1 MPIGELSRVLG
12 GGIVPGSVVLISG
25 DPGIGK
31 STLLIQLCAA
41 LAEGGGP
48 STGSGR
54 GPVLYVSG
62 EESPAQIKL
71 RAERLGI
78 VSPHI
83 LVLADTHLES
93 IAAHIEKTQPRMVV
107 VDSVQSIYSDAI
119 QSGAGSV
126 TQVRDCSA
134 QLLRLAKSQTFPL
147 FLVGHV
153 TKEGAIAGPRV
164 LEHMV
169 DTVLYLEGERF
180 HSFRLLRSVKN
191 RFGSTNEVGVF
202 EMAEK
207 GLVEVKNPSEAF
219 LAERLPNAAG
229 SAIAVTMEGTR
240 PILVEVQ
247 ALTSA
252 TAFAQPRRTAN
263 GVDFNRLLLI
273 TAVLSKRAR
282 VRLADQDVFVNVVGG
297 LEVEEP
303 AADLAIA
310 AAIASSVRNRPVAAD
325 LALVGEI
332 GLSGELRSVGQLPRR
347 LNEAAKLGF
356 TRVLVPKTV
365 ARKLEHLPAGLEVL
379 GARTLR
385 EALEMALVAGDGA
398 EESGSDGCRRNEA
411 ESTTRP
417 NGGTEAQRFEDS
429 VFSVPRRWSQG
440 RNSRPSMLLT
450 AAPPSRTAW
459 MSPGEPTISSSP
471 RPGRPRGCPCSATR
485 RGPGRSPYCTT

>member
-1 MPIGELSRVLG
+1 MPRPKTRYVCSVCGSAQPKWQGKCPDCGEWNTLVETVISEAPPGRVGHPVVSPAGAGPQALPDISADGYERIPVPIGELSRVLG

-31 STLLIQLCAA
+31 STLLLQLCAA
-41 LAEGGGP
+41 LAEGGAE
-48 STGSGR
+48 SGSAGR

-62 EESPAQIKL
+62 EESASQIKL
-71 RAERLGI
+71 RAARLGI
-78 VSPHI
+78 AAPNI
-83 LVLADTHLES
+83 LVLAETHLES
-93 IAAHIEKTQPRMVV
+93 ISAHIEKTQPRLVV

-119 QSGAGSV
+119 QSAAGSV
-126 TQVRDCSA
+126 TQVRDCA
-134 QLLRLAKSQTFPL
+134 AALLRLAKSQTFPL

-202 EMAEK
+202 EMAER

-252 TAFAQPRRTAN
+252 TAFAQPRRTGN
-263 GVDFNRLLLI
+263 GVDFNRLLLV

-310 AAIASSVRNRPVAAD
+310 AAIASSARNRPVAAD
-325 LALVGEI
+325 LALIGEV

-347 LNEAAKLGF
+347 INEAAKLGF

-365 ARKLEHLPAGLEVL
+365 ARKLERPPAGLEVL
-379 GARTLR
+379 GARTVR
-385 EALEMALVAGDGA
+385 EAIEMALVPP
-398 EESGSDGCRRNEA
+398 ESGDEA
-411 ESTTRP
+411 
-417 NGGTEAQRFEDS
+417 G
-429 VFSVPRRWSQG
+429 
-440 RNSRPSMLLT
+440 
-450 AAPPSRTAW
+450 
-459 MSPGEPTISSSP
+459 
-471 RPGRPRGCPCSATR
+471 
-485 RGPGRSPYCTT
+485 

>member
-1 MPIGELSRVLG
+1 MVKTKTRYVCQICGSAQPKWQGKCPDCGEWNTLVETIVQEPPPGRVGGPALAGGATVPLSLPDIPADGYERIPVPIGELSRVLG

-41 LAEGGGP
+41 LAEGALAERVEATTTRP
-48 STGSGR
+48 STGSGCVD

-62 EESPAQIKL
+62 EESAAQIKL

-282 VRLADQDVFVNVVGG
+282 IRLADQDVFVNVVGG

-332 GLSGELRSVGQLPRR
+332 GLSGELRSVGQLSRR

-365 ARKLEHLPAGLEVL
+365 ARKLEHPPAGLEIL

-385 EALEMALVAGDGA
+385 EALEIALVAGDGA
-398 EESGSDGCRRNEA
+398 EEQGS
-411 ESTTRP
+411 
-417 NGGTEAQRFEDS
+417 
-429 VFSVPRRWSQG
+429 
-440 RNSRPSMLLT
+440 
-450 AAPPSRTAW
+450 
-459 MSPGEPTISSSP
+459 
-471 RPGRPRGCPCSATR
+471 
-485 RGPGRSPYCTT
+485 

>member
-1 MPIGELSRVLG
+1 LPKTKTRYVCSVCGSAQPKWQGKCPDCGEWNTLVETVIQEPAAGRPGAPFTAAGGEGPVSLPDIPADGYERLSVSIGELSRVLG

-41 LAEGGGP
+41 LAEAGGP
-48 STGSGR
+48 SADSRR

-62 EESPAQIKL
+62 EESAAQIKL

-78 VSPHI
+78 VSPNI
-83 LVLADTHLES
+83 LVLADTHLET
-93 IAAHIEKTQPRMVV
+93 IVAHVEKAQPRLVV

-119 QSGAGSV
+119 PSGAGSV

-134 QLLRLAKSQTFPL
+134 ALLRLAKAQTFPL

-202 EMAEK
+202 EMAER

-219 LAERLPNAAG
+219 LAERLPNSAG

-252 TAFAQPRRTAN
+252 TTFAQPRRTAN

-273 TAVLSKRAR
+273 AAVLSKRAR
-282 VRLADQDVFVNVVGG
+282 TRLADQDVFVNIVGG
-297 LEVEEP
+297 LEVDEP

-310 AAIASSVRNRPVAAD
+310 AAIASSARNRPVAAD
-325 LALVGEI
+325 LALVGEV

-365 ARKLEHLPAGLEVL
+365 ARKLEHPPAGLEVL

-385 EALEMALVAGDGA
+385 EALEMALVAGGA
-398 EESGSDGCRRNEA
+398 DE
-411 ESTTRP
+411 
-417 NGGTEAQRFEDS
+417 
-429 VFSVPRRWSQG
+429 QG
-440 RNSRPSMLLT
+440 
-450 AAPPSRTAW
+450 
-459 MSPGEPTISSSP
+459 
-471 RPGRPRGCPCSATR
+471 
-485 RGPGRSPYCTT
+485 

>member
-1 MPIGELSRVLG
+1 MGKCPDCGEWNSLVETVIQEAGPGRPSGLAIAGGGAGPQSLPDIPADGYERIPVPITELSRVLG

-31 STLLIQLCAA
+31 STLLIQLCDARSPA
-41 LAEGGGP
+41 LARTTRVKARCCTSQARSRRRRSSCGR
-48 STGSGR
+48 SGSA
-54 GPVLYVSG
+54 SC
-62 EESPAQIKL
+62 PAIS
-71 RAERLGI
+71 RCWPRPTSRLL
-78 VSPHI
+78 SNHI
-83 LVLADTHLES
+83 QQLA
-93 IAAHIEKTQPRMVV
+93 PRLVV
-107 VDSVQSIYSDAI
+107 VDSVQSIYSDSI

-134 QLLRLAKSQTFPL
+134 HLLRLAKAQTFPL

-202 EMAEK
+202 EMAES
-207 GLVEVKNPSEAF
+207 GLVEVINPSEAF
-219 LAERLPNAAG
+219 LAERIPNAPG

-247 ALTSA
+247 ALSSA
-252 TAFAQPRRTAN
+252 TTFAQPRRTAN
-263 GVDFNRLLLI
+263 GIDLNRLLLI

-282 VRLADQDVFVNVVGG
+282 TRLADQDVFVNVIGG
-297 LEVEEP
+297 LQVDEP
-303 AADLAIA
+303 AADLAVA
-310 AAIASSVRNRPVAAD
+310 AAVASSARNRPVAAD

-356 TRVLVPKTV
+356 TTR
-365 ARKLEHLPAGLEVL
+365 A
-379 GARTLR
+379 GARHR
-385 EALEMALVAGDGA
+385 GPQARASAGRLAGA
-398 EESGSDGCRRNEA
+398 
-411 ESTTRP
+411 
-417 NGGTEAQRFEDS
+417 
-429 VFSVPRRWSQG
+429 W
-440 RNSRPSMLLT
+440 
-450 AAPPSRTAW
+450 RTH
-459 MSPGEPTISSSP
+459 P
-471 RPGRPRGCPCSATR
+471 PRGAGN
-485 RGPGRSPYCTT
+485 GPGGQ

>member
-1 MPIGELSRVLG
+1 MAKTKTRYVCQTCGSAQPKWQGKCPDCGEWNTLIETIVQESGPGRIASVAPSGLITVPLSLPDIPADGYERIPVAIGEMSRVLG

-41 LAEGGGP
+41 LADGP
-48 STGSGR
+48 TA

-62 EESPAQIKL
+62 EESAAQIKL

-78 VSPHI
+78 TTPNV

-93 IAAHIEKTQPRMVV
+93 IAAHIEQTQPRLVV

-134 QLLRLAKSQTFPL
+134 HLLRLAKAQTFPL

-153 TKEGAIAGPRV
+153 TKEGSIAGPRV

-180 HSFRLLRSVKN
+180 HSYRLLRSVKN

-207 GLVEVKNPSEAF
+207 GMVEVRNPSEAF
-219 LAERLPNAAG
+219 LAERLPNSAG

-252 TAFAQPRRTAN
+252 TTFAQPRRTAN
-263 GVDFNRLLLI
+263 GIDFNRLLLI
-273 TAVLSKRAR
+273 TAVLGKRAH
-282 VRLADQDVFVNVVGG
+282 VRMADQDVFVNVVGG
-297 LEVEEP
+297 LEVSEP
-303 AADLAIA
+303 AADLAVA
-310 AAIASSVRNRPVAAD
+310 AALASSARNRPVAAD
-325 LALVGEI
+325 LALVGEV
-332 GLSGELRSVGQLPRR
+332 GLSGELRSVGQIARR

-356 TRVLVPKTV
+356 TRVLVPRT
-365 ARKLEHLPAGLEVL
+365 ALRGLERPPAGLEIL
-379 GARTLR
+379 GARTVR
-385 EALEMALVAGDGA
+385 EALEMALMPGTSDQRDDG
-398 EESGSDGCRRNEA
+398 
-411 ESTTRP
+411 
-417 NGGTEAQRFEDS
+417 
-429 VFSVPRRWSQG
+429 
-440 RNSRPSMLLT
+440 
-450 AAPPSRTAW
+450 
-459 MSPGEPTISSSP
+459 
-471 RPGRPRGCPCSATR
+471 
-485 RGPGRSPYCTT
+485 

>member
-1 MPIGELSRVLG
+1 MVKTKTRYVCQVCGSAQPKWQGKCPDCGEWNTLVETIVQEPPPGRVGGPALAGGATTPLSLPDIPADGYERIPVPIGELSRVLG

-41 LAEGGGP
+41 LAEGASIAKHSAP
-48 STGSGR
+48 FDTHPEPVEGR

-282 VRLADQDVFVNVVGG
+282 IRLADQDVFVNVVGG

-356 TRVLVPKTV
+356 TRALVPKTV
-365 ARKLEHLPAGLEVL
+365 AHKLEHLPAGLEVL

-398 EESGSDGCRRNEA
+398 EES
-411 ESTTRP
+411 
-417 NGGTEAQRFEDS
+417 
-429 VFSVPRRWSQG
+429 
-440 RNSRPSMLLT
+440 
-450 AAPPSRTAW
+450 
-459 MSPGEPTISSSP
+459 
-471 RPGRPRGCPCSATR
+471 
-485 RGPGRSPYCTT
+485 